1 MPTGDWLWPAMWM
14 LPRDN
19 VYGPWPLSG
28 EIDMVESRGN
38 GLRYTARGS
47 NYVQGALNWG
57 PTPELNGVSKSYSWW
72 TNRRRG
78 FNQDFHTYALEW
90 TDEFLRIYVDTRLHT
105 LLDMR
110 FNKPFFDRGE
120 FPSVVYNGSSLSALQ
135 NPWINGTNATPFD
148 QDFYLIFNVAVGST
162 NGWFPEGQGDK
173 PWLDRAQNPMRDFA
187 NTEQLWYPTWP
198 SNVDDRALVVDY
210 VKMWKHC

>member
-1 MPTGDWLWPAMWM
+1 
-14 LPRDN
+14 
-19 VYGPWPLSG
+19 
-28 EIDMVESRGN
+28 
-38 GLRYTARGS
+38 
-47 NYVQGALNWG
+47 
-57 PTPELNGVSKSYSWW
+57 
-72 TNRRRG
+72 
-78 FNQDFHTYALEW
+78 
-90 TDEFLRIYVDTRLHT
+90 
-105 LLDMR
+105 MR

-135 NPWINGTNATPFD
+135 NPRINGTNATPFD